1 MPAASLAPGPLLELR
16 GIVKTFPGVRANDG
30 IDLDVAAGEVHALL
44 GENGAG
50 KSTLMNIAY
59 GLYQPD
65 AGSITVRGRVVRI
78 PDPRAAI
85 DLGIGMVHQ
94 HFMLVPV
101 LSVADNI
108 LLGRED
114 RRGPFLDRAP
124 AVARLRAV
132 AGRYGLD
139 LQPEALIR
147 DLSVGEQQRVEITK
161 ALYRNAEILILD
173 EPTAVLTPQETDG
186 LFRMMR
192 SLADEGKAIIFIT
205 HKLKEVLAV
214 ADRITVLR
222 AGRVAGTTVPGQT
235 TEAELASLMVGR
247 QVLLRVKKGEAHPA
261 APVLSIRSLE
271 VLNARRQLAVNQLA
285 LEVHS
290 GEIFGLA
297 GVDGNG
303 QTELV
308 EALMALRPIQRGR
321 VMVGGRDVTRD
332 RTRRILDTGVAHIP
346 EDRHRHGLV
355 LEYSVADNLILSTY
369 GRPPFTRALQ
379 LQPAAIARNA
389 REQMDRFDIRAT
401 GPDAPARVLSGGNQ
415 QKVVVAREL
424 SRQIRLLIAD
434 QPTRGLD
441 VGSIEFI
448 HRLLVERR
456 DAGCAIFL
464 VSAELDE
471 ILALADRIGV
481 IYRGRLMAVL
491 PAAQADRQRLG
502 LLMAGSAA

>member
-1 MPAASLAPGPLLELR
+1 
-16 GIVKTFPGVRANDG
+16 
-30 IDLDVAAGEVHALL
+30 
-44 GENGAG
+44 
-50 KSTLMNIAY
+50 
-59 GLYQPD
+59 
-65 AGSITVRGRVVRI
+65 
-78 PDPRAAI
+78 
-85 DLGIGMVHQ
+85 
-94 HFMLVPV
+94 
-101 LSVADNI
+101 
-108 LLGRED
+108 
-114 RRGPFLDRAP
+114 
-124 AVARLRAV
+124 
-132 AGRYGLD
+132 
-139 LQPEALIR
+139 
-147 DLSVGEQQRVEITK
+147 
-161 ALYRNAEILILD
+161 
-173 EPTAVLTPQETDG
+173 
-186 LFRMMR
+186 
-192 SLADEGKAIIFIT
+192 
-205 HKLKEVLAV
+205 
-214 ADRITVLR
+214 
-222 AGRVAGTTVPGQT
+222 VAGTTVPGQT

-308 EALMALRPIQRGR
+308 EALTGLRPIQRGQ
-321 VMVGGRDVTRD
+321 VLVGGRDVTRD
-332 RTRRILDTGVAHIP
+332 RTRRILDAGVAHIP

-389 REQMDRFDIRAT
+389 REQIDRFDIRAT

>member
-1 MPAASLAPGPLLELR
+1 MPPASPAPGPLLELR

-65 AGSITVRGRVVRI
+65 AGSIAVRGRVVRI

-308 EALMALRPIQRGR
+308 EALTGLRPIQRGQ
-321 VMVGGRDVTRD
+321 VLVGGRDVTRD
-332 RTRRILDTGVAHIP
+332 RTRRILDAGVAHIP

-389 REQMDRFDIRAT
+389 REQIDRFDIRAT